1 MEIVRAWYEQA
12 MAPGFW
18 YCKKCPG
25 ERVRKGEVLGE
36 LRNEKGG
43 LVQAVCAQADGVALY
58 LTQTLGVQRG
68 DALIAY
74 GQQKDAAAVQ
84 GPHL

>member
-1 MEIVRAWYEQA
+1 M
-12 MAPGFW
+12 
-18 YCKKCPG
+18 
-25 ERVRKGEVLGE
+25 RKEEALGE

-43 LVQAVCAQADGVALY
+43 LVQAVCAQADGIALY
-58 LTQTLGVQRG
+58 LTQTLGVQKG

-74 GQQKDAAAVQ
+74 GQQKDATAAQ